1 MNPALTGI
9 DYLMAMPQ
17 YGLGSGVAIRPG
29 IERIRALLA
38 GLGHPEAGIPVIHV
52 AGTNGKG
59 STASWIAA
67 MLTAHGLRVG
77 LHTSPHLL
85 HAGER
90 MRVDGVA
97 ASPAWLGQE
106 IDAAIPL
113 IEETGASYFEV
124 TVAMSLLRFA
134 RAEVDVAVVEVG
146 LGGRLDATNILEP
159 SVCVITTVG
168 LDHTHILGDSL
179 EEIAREKGGIIKAG
193 IPVVIGRQ
201 PAEARSVLVEQA
213 RQQNAPVLH
222 VEEAQWQG
230 RTLRTPQNSYSR
242 LFTALEGAH
251 QRDNAASAVLAVEA
265 YLGRS
270 RTDSAMT
277 ELSRPEPEG
286 LHPVEPR
293 AVRAGLRHV
302 KRLAGLRA
310 RFEILSRAPLIV
322 VDVAHNPPALAP
334 VLSSF
339 ASLAALRR
347 PEVILAL
354 MRDKDIEGVVE
365 LLSQHDFLIHPL
377 QLESPRALPADEFA
391 TRLGDAGLLVG
402 TRLEISG
409 VGRFLAELG
418 QERAVLATGSHQVAA
433 TAIEPLA
440 GA

>member
-1 MNPALTGI
+1 MRVVNPALTGI

-17 YGLGSGVAIRPG
+17 YGLGSDVAIRPG
-29 IERIRALLA
+29 LERIRALLA
-38 GLGHPEAGIPVIHV
+38 GLGNPEAGVPVIHV

-90 MRVDGVA
+90 MRVNGVA
-97 ASPAWLGQE
+97 ASPAWLGKE

-193 IPVVIGRQ
+193 VPVVIGRQ
-201 PAEARSVLVEQA
+201 PAEASAVLIEQA
-213 RQQNAPVLH
+213 LEQHAPVLH
-222 VEEAQWQG
+222 VEEARWQG
-230 RTLRTPQNSYSR
+230 RTLRTPQANYSR
-242 LFTALEGAH
+242 LFPALEGAH

-265 YLGRS
+265 FLDRS
-270 RTDSAMT
+270 RVAAPET
-277 ELSRPEPEG
+277 EPEDFCR
-286 LHPVEPR
+286 VDPR
-293 AVRAGLRHV
+293 AVRSGLRHV

-310 RFEILSRAPLIV
+310 RFEVLSRSPLVV
-322 VDVAHNPPALAP
+322 VDVAHNPPALGP
-334 VLSSF
+334 VLRSF
-339 ASLAALRR
+339 AALAAPQR
-347 PEVILAL
+347 PEIILAL

-377 QLESPRALPADEFA
+377 QLESPRALSAYEFA
-391 TRLGDAGLLVG
+391 TRLGEAGIPVG
-402 TRLEISG
+402 TRLEVG
-409 VGRFLAELG
+409 AVGRFLAELG

>member
-1 MNPALTGI
+1 MRVVNPALTGI

-17 YGLGSGVAIRPG
+17 YGLGSDVAIRPG
-29 IERIRALLA
+29 LDRIRALLA
-38 GLGHPEAGIPVIHV
+38 ALGNPESGIPVIHV

-85 HAGER
+85 HPGER

-97 ASPAWLGQE
+97 ASPAWLGRE

-179 EEIAREKGGIIKAG
+179 EEIAREKGGIIKADV
-193 IPVVIGRQ
+193 PVVIGRQ
-201 PAEARSVLVEQA
+201 PAEARSVLVEHA
-213 RQQNAPVLH
+213 LKQNAPVRH
-222 VEEAQWQG
+222 VEDARWHG
-230 RTLRTPQNSYSR
+230 RTLRTPQANYSR
-242 LFTALEGAH
+242 LFPALEGAH

-265 YLGRS
+265 FVVRS
-270 RTDSAMT
+270 RALAAGTPAKDFST
-277 ELSRPEPEG
+277 
-286 LHPVEPR
+286 VEPR

-302 KRLAGLRA
+302 RRLAGLRA
-310 RFEILSRAPLIV
+310 RFEVLSGAPLLV

-334 VLSSF
+334 VLRSF
-339 ASLAALRR
+339 ASLASPRR

-365 LLSQHDFLIHPL
+365 LLTQHDYLIHPL

-391 TRLGDAGLLVG
+391 NYLARAGLSVG
-402 TRLEISG
+402 TRLE
-409 VGRFLAELG
+409 VGAVGHFLAELRE
-418 QERAVLATGSHQVAA
+418 ERTILATGSHQVAA
-433 TAIEPLA
+433 AAIEGAA